1 VRTSVL
7 SFANRLVEPAKI
19 LIIIGI
25 AYSLATTGWYLVSGP
40 TPLALG
46 DDKPK
51 AGRTGAKPALTV
63 AEIAARNL
71 FGQANDGPKG
81 PVNAPDTHLR
91 LTLEGVFQADKPED
105 SAAIV
110 AEPNKPGELVLVG
123 GKLPGNATLAEVHAD
138 RIVLRRGTV
147 AETLRFIDQPPLLTQ
162 TNRDDMPIQESPD
175 TVIDEQPPE
184 SNNDVP
190 EAPPETSADPNSS
203 ASLGSVVETY
213 REKLQQDPAGTLNAL
228 GVAPVSSSGAQGY
241 RLDNIANSPYLAQ
254 TGLQPGDVVLSVNGK
269 PVGDVQADQ
278 AEMANII
285 AQGSARLEVQRGSRR
300 FFVTASL
307 K

>member
-1 VRTSVL
+1 VHSL
-7 SFANRLVEPAKI
+7 ANRLVEPSKI

-25 AYSLATTGWYLVSGP
+25 AYTLAMTGWYFVSGP
-40 TPLALG
+40 APLVLS

-51 AGRTGAKPALTV
+51 AGHIGKPPLSV

-71 FGQANDGPKG
+71 FGQARA
-81 PVNAPDTHLR
+81 VAAPAAFDAPETRLR
-91 LTLEGVFQADKPED
+91 LTLEGIFQAEQPDE

-110 AEPNKPGELVLVG
+110 AEPNKPGELFLVG
-123 GKLPGNATLAEVHAD
+123 GKLPGNVTLAEVHAD
-138 RIVLRRGTV
+138 RIVLRRNGV
-147 AETLRFIDQPPLLTQ
+147 LETLRFSDEPPLLTAA
-162 TNRDDMPIQESPD
+162 NRDEAPLPSESSDMSGG
-175 TVIDEQPPE
+175 DEAPQMPE
-184 SNNDVP
+184 PSTDVP
-190 EAPPETSADPNSS
+190 EAPAEAAADPSSS
-203 ASLGSVVETY
+203 ASLGSVVESY
-213 REKLQQDPAGTLNAL
+213 REKLQQDPAATLHSL

-254 TGLQPGDVVLSVNGK
+254 TGLQPGDVVLSVNGR
-269 PVGDVQADQ
+269 PVGDVQSDQ